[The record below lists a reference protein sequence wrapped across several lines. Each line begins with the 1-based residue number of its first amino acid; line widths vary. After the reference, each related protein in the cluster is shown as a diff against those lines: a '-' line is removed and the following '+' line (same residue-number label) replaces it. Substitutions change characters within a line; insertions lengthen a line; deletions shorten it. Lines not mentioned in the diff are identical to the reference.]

1 MFVMIKTDGLI
12 TAGVDASNSLDKAL
26 DKIAVYLGVSR
37 DDLFWEGDSHMFYR
51 GRYVVFSKA
60 LMEARKHIQK
70 TVIVYNEEIDL

>member
-12 TAGVDASNSLDKAL
+12 TVGVDASSTLDKTL
-26 DKIAVYLGVSR
+26 DKIAVYLQVPR

-51 GRYVVFSKA
+51 GRYVVFPRSQ
-60 LMEARKHIQK
+60 MEARKRIQK